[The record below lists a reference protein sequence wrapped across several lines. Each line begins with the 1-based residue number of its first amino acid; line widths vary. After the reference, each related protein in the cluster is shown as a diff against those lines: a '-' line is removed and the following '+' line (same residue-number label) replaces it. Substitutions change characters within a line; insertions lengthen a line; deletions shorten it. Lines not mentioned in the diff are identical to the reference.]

1 MSDSVSEYNRLR
13 GNDAAGIMKRK
24 GRLMDMLTG
33 YAASHQHPVNVFV
46 HLIGIPTIMLGV
58 LIPLT
63 WVHVSVNELR
73 FDLAQAVVVGFFLF
87 YLTLDAVF
95 AIAFLVLGL
104 LVGQLAAVLGDLPL
118 RYSGTIAAAAFLG
131 GYAAQFIGHAIE
143 RSMPVLIRHPIQAN
157 LAAPFF
163 QVVEM
168 FKLLGLRDELFNEV
182 QRQIA
187 QRRGQASGA
196 QERT

>member
-1 MSDSVSEYNRLR
+1 MQALASEYNRSHVDN
-13 GNDAAGIMKRK
+13 GAGAMKK
-24 GRLMDMLTG
+24 KQGKLMEMLTG

-46 HLIGIPTIMLGV
+46 HMIGIPTIMLGA

-63 WVHVSVNELR
+63 WVQISVDGFK

-95 AIAFLVLGL
+95 ALAFLVLGL
-104 LVGQLAAVLGDLPL
+104 LVAQLAAVFGDLPF

-131 GYAAQFIGHAIE
+131 GYAAQFIGHAVE
-143 RSMPVLIRHPIQAN
+143 RSMPVLVRHPIQAN

-187 QRRGQASGA
+187 TRKAAAR
-196 QERT
+196 ERT